1 MEASMAYETILY
13 EVDGPVAFIT
23 LNRPEVRN
31 AQNEVMKDELDAAFR
46 AAEADDAVRVVVLR
60 GAGAC
65 FSAGHD
71 LKQLPRD
78 PESFNAPE
86 GRPWFEGNEQAFRDF
101 TMKVLGYFFTIHY
114 LSKPTVAQVHGPCPA
129 GAWVLASM
137 CDLIVASEDASF
149 YDPVLRMAT
158 AGVEVLVEPWDLGA
172 RKAKE
177 LMWTGEAIGAAEAL
191 RMGMVNK
198 VVPREELDQAAAEL
212 ARKVALTPPGAVR
225 ATKRSINQMLDLK
238 GWRLSHEQHT
248 EVWIAAMRSD
258 EHKEAH
264 EARSRLG
271 LRDFLRQRDSRYA

>member
-1 MEASMAYETILY
+1 MAYDTILY
-13 EVDGPVAFIT
+13 EVTDAVGFIT
-23 LNRPEVRN
+23 LNRPEIRN
-31 AQNEVMKDELDAAFR
+31 AQNEVMKDELDTAFR
-46 AAEADDAVRVVVLR
+46 AAEADDSVRVVVLR

-86 GRPWFEGNEQAFRDF
+86 GRPWFEGDEQAFREF

-129 GAWVLASM
+129 GGWVLASM
-137 CDLIVASEDASF
+137 CDLIVAAEDATF

-158 AGVEVLVEPWDLGA
+158 AGVEILIEPWDLGP

-177 LMWTGEAIGAAEAL
+177 LMWTGEAIDAAEAL
-191 RMGMVNK
+191 RMGMVNR
-198 VVPREELDQAAAEL
+198 VVPKEDLDQAAAEL
-212 ARKVALTPPGAVR
+212 ARKVALTPPGALR
-225 ATKRSINQMLDLK
+225 ATKRSINQMLDLM

-248 EVWIAAMRSD
+248 ETWIAAMRSD

-264 EARSRLG
+264 QARSQVG
-271 LRDFLRQRDSRYA
+271 LRDFLRERDSRYA

>member
-1 MEASMAYETILY
+1 MAYDTILY
-13 EVDGPVAFIT
+13 EVTDAVGFIT

-46 AAEADDAVRVVVLR
+46 AAEADDSVRVVVLR

-86 GRPWFEGNEQAFRDF
+86 GRPWFEGDEQAFREF

-129 GAWVLASM
+129 GGWVLASM
-137 CDLIVASEDASF
+137 CDLIVAAEDATF

-158 AGVEVLVEPWDLGA
+158 AGVEILIEPWDLGP

-177 LMWTGEAIGAAEAL
+177 LMWTGEAIDAAEAL
-191 RMGMVNK
+191 GMGK
-198 VVPREELDQAAAEL
+198 VVPKEELDQAAAEL

-225 ATKRSINQMLDLK
+225 ATKRSINQMLDLM

-248 EVWIAAMRSD
+248 ETWIAAMRSD

-271 LRDFLRQRDSRYA
+271 LRDFLRRRDSRYA

>member
-1 MEASMAYETILY
+1 MAYDTILY
-13 EVDGPVAFIT
+13 EVTDAVGFIT

-46 AAEADDAVRVVVLR
+46 AAETDDSVRVVVLR

-86 GRPWFEGNEQAFRDF
+86 GRPWFEGDEQAFREF
-101 TMKVLGYFFTIHY
+101 TMNVLGCFFTIHY

-129 GAWVLASM
+129 GGWVLASM
-137 CDLIVASEDASF
+137 CDLIVAAEDATF

-158 AGVEVLVEPWDLGA
+158 AGVEILIEPWDLGP

-177 LMWTGEAIGAAEAL
+177 LMWTGEAIDAAEAL
-191 RMGMVNK
+191 RMGMVNR

-225 ATKRSINQMLDLK
+225 ATKRSINQMLDLM

-248 EVWIAAMRSD
+248 ETWIAAMRSD

-271 LRDFLRQRDSRYA
+271 LRDFLRRRDSRYA

>member
-1 MEASMAYETILY
+1 MAYDTILY
-13 EVDGPVAFIT
+13 EVADAVGFIT

-46 AAEADDAVRVVVLR
+46 AAEADDSVRVVVLR

-86 GRPWFEGNEQAFRDF
+86 GRPWFEGDEQAFREF

-129 GAWVLASM
+129 GGWVLASM
-137 CDLIVASEDASF
+137 CDLIVAAEDATF

-158 AGVEVLVEPWDLGA
+158 AGVEILIEPWDLGP

-177 LMWTGEAIGAAEAL
+177 LMWTGEAIDAAEAL

-225 ATKRSINQMLDLK
+225 ATKRSINQMLDLM

-248 EVWIAAMRSD
+248 ETWIAAMRSD

-271 LRDFLRQRDSRYA
+271 LRDFLRRRDSRYA